1 MGIVIFNTF
10 NLYFMFYF
18 FLLATIMLLQH
29 QRIKYE
35 INKNKKINDD
45 NYVTD
50 NDLFLI
56 SGLFAFLSL
65 YFSYNFYHMTFFGYT
80 P

>member
-1 MGIVIFNTF
+1 MSIIVLNTI

-18 FLLATIMLLQH
+18 FLLATVMITQH
-29 QRIKYE
+29 QKIKHE
-35 INKNKKINDD
+35 INKNKKLNDD
-45 NYVTD
+45 NYVSD

-65 YFSYNFYHMTFFGYT
+65 YFSYNFYYMTFFGYS